1 MSNEEQNVKVLAG
14 ILVAVSLL
22 LLYCWSNVRQKSYMS
37 TKAPSFD
44 AFNRGY
50 SLEDTNQAAAHK
62 LLRETKP
69 SHEQPVSLFDRVDEG
84 NFRVQP
90 NSAGMTSW
98 TDTRRK
104 IDAEF
109 ASGDPSEWSTGSY
122 DAVANI
128 DSASLL
134 FDNNGRNL
142 ENDFDDVRRSS
153 QGTSLKGEILTPML
167 RGGVLES
174 AHKSVSSSV
183 MNMTNY
189 APDFAPQP
197 TRIYV

>member
-22 LLYCWSNVRQKSYMS
+22 LLYCWSGARQKSYMS

-44 AFNRGY
+44 AFNKGY
-50 SLEDTNQAAAHK
+50 TLADTNQAAAHK

-69 SHEQPVSLFDRVDEG
+69 SHEQPASLFDRVDEG
-84 NFRVQP
+84 NFRVQH

-104 IDAEF
+104 IDADF
-109 ASGDPSEWSTGSY
+109 ASGDPSEWHTGSY
-122 DAVANI
+122 DHVANV

-142 ENDFDDVRRSS
+142 DSDFNDVRRSS
-153 QGTSLKGEILTPML
+153 QGISLKGEILTPML

-174 AHKSVSSSV
+174 AHKSVSGSI
-183 MNMTNY
+183 MNMTNFD
-189 APDFAPQP
+189 PDFAPQP
-197 TRIYV
+197 VRIFV